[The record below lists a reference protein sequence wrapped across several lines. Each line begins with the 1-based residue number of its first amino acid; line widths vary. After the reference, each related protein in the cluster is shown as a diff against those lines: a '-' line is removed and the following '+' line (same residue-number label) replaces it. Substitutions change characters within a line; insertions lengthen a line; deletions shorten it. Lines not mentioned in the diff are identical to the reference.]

1 MTKRTILSESFNWFS
16 SFLFIQKLSRRLS
29 TLQKL
34 TTPLSETDKA
44 KAREMSSLEAL
55 KYMSSEESKDDMDAT
70 VNGLKPRKVKRLPW
84 ERNKLKIIKVG
95 LDEEYFKGL
104 FKRQQGTSAPPSLGI
119 IQIKLTPLPH
129 KSPGESAKNVQFQ
142 CIVSLRKRCLID

>member
-104 FKRQQGTSAPPSLGI
+104 FKRQKRTSAPPSLG
-119 IQIKLTPLPH
+119 
-129 KSPGESAKNVQFQ
+129 S
-142 CIVSLRKRCLID
+142 